1 MRPLPPAGGVVHQAL
16 GQDGLTGLTDFP
28 QGRTHGQRGRGVGQ
42 MTFGE
47 GFRRLRRIEPK
58 EMTASPDFTRMSG

>member
-1 MRPLPPAGGVVHQAL
+1 
-16 GQDGLTGLTDFP
+16 
-28 QGRTHGQRGRGVGQ
+28 